1 MANRPVLAA
10 DVRDKL
16 VERIK
21 SDPKFREQMKTDWVA
36 AFRESGINPA
46 DVKGKVLDHS
56 EVVPFGGGSKA
67 MSGIHITITI
77 FAAAGMERIDIRDA
91 VTFDEKLTK

>member
-1 MANRPVLAA
+1 MATNRPTISK

-21 SDPKFREQMKTDWVA
+21 TDPKFRDQMKTDWVA
-36 AFRESGINPA
+36 AFKEAGINPA
-46 DVKGKVLDHS
+46 EVKGKVLDHA
-56 EVVPFGGGSKA
+56 EVTPFGGGRA
-67 MSGIHITITI
+67 ISGIHITITI

>member
-1 MANRPVLAA
+1 MANRPIIAR

-16 VERIK
+16 VEKIK

-36 AFRESGINPA
+36 AFKEVGINPA
-46 DVKGKVLDHS
+46 EVKGKVLDHA
-56 EVVPFGGGSKA
+56 EVTPFGGSKA

-77 FAAAGMERIDIRDA
+77 FAAAGMERVDIRDS